1 MGNYKILKI
10 TKVILNVFWYLQLAV
25 IVSIILIGLLLLFDV
40 DFIDLNRLN
49 GFKIH
54 FSKIIFSDPLIYNG
68 ENYEFSLT
76 NGEGRLHINDLDQK
90 FVYLRMLGALVDSV
104 IYLMIIHFLRKIF
117 NNLTE
122 NKYFVAANGVFIK
135 KIALSII
142 FLSLIPEVIYYLTD
156 KWIINTIELKNVIF
170 KNEFNFEYQTILL
183 GLLVFVISI
192 VFLRGIEL
200 KEDQDLTI

>member
-1 MGNYKILKI
+1 MVNYKILKI
-10 TKVILNVFWYLQLAV
+10 TKIILTVFWYLQLAV
-25 IVSIILIGLLLLFDV
+25 IASILLIGLLLLFDV

-54 FSKIIFSDPLIYNG
+54 FSKIIFSDPLVYNG
-68 ENYEFSLT
+68 ENYDFSLT

-90 FVYLRMLGALVDSV
+90 FVYLRMLGALVDSL
-104 IYLMIIHFLRKIF
+104 IYLMIIRFLRKIF

-122 NKYFVAANGVFIK
+122 NKYFVASNGVFIK
-135 KIALSII
+135 KIAISII

-156 KWIINTIELKNVIF
+156 KWIINTIKINDVIF

>member
-1 MGNYKILKI
+1 MENYKILKI
-10 TKVILNVFWYLQLAV
+10 TRIILNVFWYLQLAV
-25 IVSIILIGLLLLFDV
+25 IGSIILIGLFLLFDV

-54 FSKIIFSDPLIYNG
+54 FSKIMFSDPLILNG
-68 ENYEFSLT
+68 ENYDFSLT

-90 FVYLRMLGALVDSV
+90 FVYLRMLGALTDSI

-117 NNLTE
+117 KSLTE
-122 NKYFVAANGVFIK
+122 NKYFVSSNGKYIK

-142 FLSLIPEVIYYLTD
+142 FLAVVPEVIYYLTD
-156 KWIINTIELKNVIF
+156 RWIISTIELKDVIF

-200 KEDQDLTI
+200 KEDQELTI

>member
-1 MGNYKILKI
+1 MENYKILKI
-10 TKVILNVFWYLQLAV
+10 TRIILNVFWYLQLAV
-25 IVSIILIGLLLLFDV
+25 IGSIILIGLFLLFDV

-54 FSKIIFSDPLIYNG
+54 FSKIMFSDPLILNG
-68 ENYEFSLT
+68 ENYDFSLT

-90 FVYLRMLGALVDSV
+90 FVYLRMLGALTDSI

-117 NNLTE
+117 KSLTE
-122 NKYFVAANGVFIK
+122 NKYFVSSNGKYIK
-135 KIALSII
+135 KIAISII
-142 FLSLIPEVIYYLTD
+142 FLAIVPELIYYLTD
-156 KWIINTIELKNVIF
+156 RWIISTIELKDVIF

-200 KEDQDLTI
+200 KEDQELTI

>member
-25 IVSIILIGLLLLFDV
+25 IASIILIGLLLLFNV

-122 NKYFVAANGVFIK
+122 NKYFVAPNGVLIK
-135 KIALSII
+135 KNCAFHNFSIPN
-142 FLSLIPEVIYYLTD
+142 S
-156 KWIINTIELKNVIF
+156 
-170 KNEFNFEYQTILL
+170 
-183 GLLVFVISI
+183 
-192 VFLRGIEL
+192 
-200 KEDQDLTI
+200 

>member
-25 IVSIILIGLLLLFDV
+25 IASIILIGLLLLFDV

-122 NKYFVAANGVFIK
+122 NKYFVAANGVLIK